1 MRAAE
6 TEEPAAAEIT
16 EAPRGRAAPWDRGDD
31 SRQTRHQEEG
41 LPMRTA
47 AEWAAAEW
55 AAAPVAVE
63 WDMDMVTT
71 VEWGVE
77 VVDDTVEDKTT
88 RTKNLDRRSREPK
101 VLKSK
106 TD

>member
-1 MRAAE
+1 
-6 TEEPAAAEIT
+6 
-16 EAPRGRAAPWDRGDD
+16 
-31 SRQTRHQEEG
+31 
-41 LPMRTA
+41 MRTA
-47 AEWAAAEW
+47 ARWAAES
-55 AAAPVAVE
+55 AAAVAE

-101 VLKSK
+101 VLRSK
-106 TD
+106 ADIPF

>member
-1 MRAAE
+1 MR
-6 TEEPAAAEIT
+6 TAAAL
-16 EAPRGRAAPWDRGDD
+16 W
-31 SRQTRHQEEG
+31 
-41 LPMRTA
+41 A
-47 AEWAAAEW
+47 AEWAAA
-55 AAAPVAVE
+55 AVE

-106 TD
+106 TDIQ

>member
-1 MRAAE
+1 
-6 TEEPAAAEIT
+6 
-16 EAPRGRAAPWDRGDD
+16 
-31 SRQTRHQEEG
+31 
-41 LPMRTA
+41 MRTA
-47 AEWAAAEW
+47 EWAVEW
-55 AAAPVAVE
+55 AAAPVAAE

-101 VLKSK
+101 VLKSSTISK
-106 TD
+106 PTHTRTTNDKDNVNNQQLCSPTLDTRPTPP